1 MKSDFSQLSTFITDL
16 KRIYTNKKKMPN
28 NTNKRCSNAL
38 AENALVIVLLV
49 VLSPCVHKN
58 GSAHAFVL
66 QQLPLYDYDA
76 APSVEGELLPVAQN
90 KQKDGHNSA
99 EPNNNYLTSEQQA
112 NFIAMATNTNGT
124 IEKTSVFNDKQQQQ
138 QQREKKEATDQGRI
152 HIFAGQRRTNFATTA
167 GQKNEH
173 QNSVEHNTNAQVR
186 HNKSMESLG

>member
-1 MKSDFSQLSTFITDL
+1 
-16 KRIYTNKKKMPN
+16 MPN

-58 GSAHAFVL
+58 GFAHTFVL

-76 APSVEGELLPVAQN
+76 APSVEDELLPVAQN
-90 KQKDGHNSA
+90 NKQKDDDHST
-99 EPNNNYLTSEQQA
+99 EPNNDGLKSEQQE

-124 IEKTSVFNDKQQQQ
+124 IKKTSVFNDKQQQQ

-152 HIFAGQRRTNFATTA
+152 HIFAGQRRTKFSTIA

-186 HNKSMESLG
+186 HSQSMESLG